1 MTPEGTAE
9 GMFRMR
15 NKSGRGGASWTAQ
28 EPAAQNEKSS
38 PEGSLLNKR
47 SIDLV
52 LARVTIARIQL
63 LAAIMMVLVALNLN
77 EREQTHASHKDRK

>member
-1 MTPEGTAE
+1 V
-9 GMFRMR
+9 
-15 NKSGRGGASWTAQ
+15 
-28 EPAAQNEKSS
+28 KSS

-63 LAAIMMVLVALNLN
+63 TAAVLMVIVMPITLNLN
-77 EREQTHASHKDRK
+77 EREENHASHKDRK